1 VDDDVDDDDYLLFT
15 IYYLLFTIYRQA
27 FSNDS
32 LCRERERITPA
43 ASITITEQEDNIDR
57 SYIRMDF

>member
-1 VDDDVDDDDYLLFT
+1 VDDDDDDDD
-15 IYYLLFTIYRQA
+15 YLLFTIYRQA

>member
-1 VDDDVDDDDYLLFT
+1 VDDDVDNDDDDDDDD
-15 IYYLLFTIYRQA
+15 YLLFTIYRQA